1 MRSETPY
8 AAFGALLAE
17 RRKQAGILQQAD
29 LARILGITQ
38 QTVSR
43 WELGQSRPRAGQ
55 VPALAKALQAGTEEL
70 LLAAGYSQTLAA
82 TPSTTTTS
90 FDQPFPMAGLSPEAF
105 ERFCASFLQK
115 RYREAKGKVHRVGGS
130 GHDQDGLDIE
140 VALPDK
146 SRVGF
151 QCKREQEFGPQKVH
165 AAVGQYKGDAKEK
178 IILLARVASPQ
189 ARSAVLRHE
198 GWDIWDKEDI
208 SRIIRELSKND
219 QRELVDTF
227 FPGQRLALLGISEPG
242 PWQTAEQ
249 FFAPFNS
256 ARSAFNHA
264 WNLVGREAETTA
276 LSKALHDDRALVV
289 NLVGAGGAGKS
300 RIIKQAVSGLDN
312 TLLRFLAPTEAITA
326 RSLEDLGTGNKILV
340 VDDAH
345 DRTDLQ
351 PLFQY
356 VAVPENRAKLLLA
369 FRPYSREYILA
380 QAGRFAVTGDAI
392 REVPVRAL
400 QRKNATLLAR
410 QVLEHFSG
418 PVDAAKDIGD
428 LTYDCPL
435 ATVMGAQVVAK
446 EGRHLEI
453 LKNEE
458 IFRTTLMARFQDVVT
473 GAIGGKSEEGAIK
486 RVLAV
491 LALLQPFAP
500 EDASVPSTVEAV
512 EGIKGNQVARLVRL
526 LHEAGVLFKRGGLYR
541 LSPDL
546 LADYIIEKE
555 CIGLDGGSTGYAE
568 RVLDAAPDR
577 HHEHIVLNL
586 GKMDWRRTRDDAGE
600 SRLLDRIWAKLEP
613 KQQYGDPHLKA
624 VTSVAYFQPERA
636 LRFVDELVREGQHL
650 RELPQILKNISY
662 NYRFLTDACALLW
675 QLGKG
680 DRRETNPSPEH
691 PIRILTELCEVG
703 SRKPPEFIEAVV
715 DFGLSLLGADESWN
729 GNYTPLD
736 FLKGALATEGHETSS
751 AGRTVTFTRFGVNRD
766 FVAPMRKK
774 VVDAIL
780 GLLTSGSERAAFV
793 AAQTLSDAVRYSMTG
808 SAREVWTA
816 EFSNTLRAV
825 AKVLKETPPRPLVT
839 LEVARSVAW
848 HARWGDG
855 EPKRIARGIIRN
867 LPKSIDFRA
876 TLVMADGYGM
886 LLKRFDEDDVE
897 EKEIVALQEAVAAE
911 VLAQHP
917 DPTDALTYL
926 DNLLGPIVRN
936 QRSPTP
942 QPFLNV
948 LFRKCPALAD
958 AVVVEALQGGQRSIA
973 RYAAV
978 GLGVLLLEDRIR
990 ARTLME
996 ALLKAP
1002 VPELRAI
1009 AARAYWF
1016 AGSAAQLNDGDLGT
1030 LRRLLSDEHPNVVGT
1045 AVNALRHL
1053 PLNDP
1058 RLKIDLLLA
1067 SNIGVTAAV
1076 ADDALVVFTM
1086 RGEGLREALAKD
1098 DVTGLLAKLKP
1109 LPELDGHWIE
1119 EFLAFTS
1126 KHFAKETAT
1135 FFMARVKL
1143 AAEQDSWEFR
1153 PCNHGPYGN
1162 VPLRFRESPDF
1173 VRVLREVASWLGSIN
1188 NASPMLRDRATEL
1201 FATMFAPFDAEF
1213 LAFLAEWVEMGKAED
1228 LKLVSH
1234 ILHEMPVENRALND
1248 FVFRESSFVIRLL
1261 ERAQQFGKDCHKRVS
1276 SNLFGSAIRGLKSTT
1291 PGEPFPEDL
1300 AMKEKAEAMLK
1311 TLSRLSPAYDLY
1323 DSLRRHAEWN
1333 IQQAL
1338 KSREQWEEA

>member
-1 MRSETPY
+1 
-8 AAFGALLAE
+8 
-17 RRKQAGILQQAD
+17 
-29 LARILGITQ
+29 
-38 QTVSR
+38 
-43 WELGQSRPRAGQ
+43 
-55 VPALAKALQAGTEEL
+55 
-70 LLAAGYSQTLAA
+70 
-82 TPSTTTTS
+82 
-90 FDQPFPMAGLSPEAF
+90 MAGLSPEAF
-105 ERFCASFLQK
+105 ERFCAAFLQK
-115 RYREAKGKVHRVGGS
+115 RYREAKGKVHRVGGL

-146 SRVGF
+146 RRVGF

-165 AAVGQYKGDAKEK
+165 AAVGQYKGDANEK

-189 ARSAVLRHE
+189 ARSAVLQHE

-227 FPGQRLALLGISEPG
+227 FPGQRLALLGMSEPG

-300 RIIKQAVSGLDN
+300 RIIKEAVSGLDN
-312 TLLRFLAPTEAITA
+312 ILLRFLSPTEAITA

-369 FRPYSREYILA
+369 FRPYGREYILA
-380 QAGRFAVTGDAI
+380 QAGKFAVTGDAI
-392 REVPVRAL
+392 REVLVRPL

-418 PVDAAKDIGD
+418 PVDAAKNIGD

-446 EGRHLEI
+446 EGQHLEI

-458 IFRTTLMARFQDVVT
+458 LFRTTLMARFQDVVT

-512 EGIKGNQVARLVRL
+512 EGIKEDQVARLVRL

-546 LADYIIEKE
+546 LADYILEKE
-555 CIGLDGGSTGYAE
+555 CIGLDVGTTGYAE
-568 RVLDAAPDR
+568 RVFDAAADR

-636 LRFVDELVREGQHL
+636 LRFVDELVREGQHVH
-650 RELPQILKNISY
+650 ELPQVLKNISY
-662 NYRFLTDACALLW
+662 NYRFLPNACALLW

-691 PIRILTELCEVG
+691 PIRILTELCEVS

-715 DFGLSLLGADESWN
+715 DFGLSLLGADESWD

-736 FLKGALATEGHETSS
+736 FLRGALATEGHETSS

-774 VVDAIL
+774 VIDAIL
-780 GLLTSGSERAAFV
+780 GLLTSSNERAAFV
-793 AAQTLSDAVRYSMTG
+793 AAQTLSDAVRYPMTG
-808 SAREVWTA
+808 TAREAWTG
-816 EFSNTLRAV
+816 EFSSTLRAV
-825 AKVLKETPPRPLVT
+825 SKLLKETSPRPLII
-839 LEVARSVAW
+839 LEVAQSIAW

-855 EPKRIARGIIRN
+855 ELKRLARGVIRN
-867 LPKSIDFRA
+867 LPKSLDFRA

-897 EKEIVALQEAVAAE
+897 EKEIAALQESVAAE

-917 DPTDALTYL
+917 DPTDVLAYL
-926 DNLLGPIVRN
+926 DDLLGPIVRN

-958 AVVVEALQGGQRSIA
+958 AVVVEALQGGRRSIA

-978 GLGVLLLEDRIR
+978 GLGVLLLEDRAR

-1002 VPELRAI
+1002 VPELRAV

-1058 RLKIDLLLA
+1058 RVKIDLLLA
-1067 SNIGVTAAV
+1067 SNIGVSAAV
-1076 ADDALVVFTM
+1076 ADDALVAFTM
-1086 RGEGLREALAKD
+1086 RGEGLREALTKDNAKD
-1098 DVTGLLAKLKP
+1098 DVAGLLAKLKP

-1126 KHFAKETAT
+1126 KHFAEETAA
-1135 FFMARVKL
+1135 FFMARVDL

-1162 VPLRFRESPDF
+1162 VPLRFRESSDF
-1173 VRVLREVASWLGSIN
+1173 IRVLREVASWVGSID
-1188 NASPMLRDRATEL
+1188 NASPMRRDRAIEL
-1201 FATMFAPFDAEF
+1201 FATMFAPFDTEF

-1234 ILHEMPVENRALND
+1234 ILHEMPVENQALND
-1248 FVFRESSFVIRLL
+1248 FVFRESGFVMRLL
-1261 ERAQQFGKDCHKRVS
+1261 ERALQFGKDCHKRVS

-1291 PGEPFPEDL
+1291 PGEPFPEDI

-1311 TLSRLSPAYDLY
+1311 TLSRLSPAYNLY

-1338 KSREQWEEA
+1338 KSREQWEDA